1 VCSYFVF
8 AFLKARNMG
17 ILFDL
22 LENRYDADKL
32 KFEVLTQDLP
42 LQPNL

>member
-1 VCSYFVF
+1 
-8 AFLKARNMG
+8 MG
-17 ILFDL
+17 ILFGL
-22 LENRYDADKL
+22 LENRSDADKP